1 MKDHQVSIA
10 LRGRRLP
17 CLRCPALAS
26 ASALIDQMRL
36 IGSRIQNSC
45 FQRRSPTALRALN
58 LSGMSQFHGE
68 LSVVISSVVSMP
80 FQVQ

>member
-1 MKDHQVSIA
+1 VKDYQVSIA

-17 CLRCPALAS
+17 CLRHPALAP
-26 ASALIDQMRL
+26 ASALIDKMRL
-36 IGSRIQNSC
+36 IGSRIQNGC
-45 FQRRSPTALRALN
+45 LQRRSPAALRALN

-68 LSVVISSVVSMP
+68 LPGRYSKVVSMP